1 MADPISDLPDAT
13 DPSGIPRQRPSSSV
27 LQIDVRTAGWLLFGL
42 LIGFGIFAVARNAE
56 SMLTRVLIGVVL
68 ALALDGVVQKLCS
81 RFGLSRSVSVGIVGI
96 SLLVLS
102 MLVLLVLGPPAVSQ
116 AREFS
121 REIPQTVEKF
131 YDLPFI
137 GDTLRERDAAGKVQ
151 EWIRDLP
158 ANVSDQA
165 IADTANRLLGGV
177 FSTLV
182 VVFTTFAVLLDG
194 ERLVNRGRRLLPVRV
209 RDDADRIARVFHRT
223 IGRYFGGS
231 LTVAALMGLFVLTI
245 GLIFNVPL
253 APLAAIWAMF
263 TDLIPQIGGAL
274 GGAFLF
280 VLAVSN
286 SVPVALVVLLLFI
299 IYMNVENHIIQPAIV
314 GNAVNLTPPTTML
327 AAFFGG
333 AIAGVPGALIA
344 TPLMG
349 TVKQLYL
356 EFRFGAAPPEP
367 KRKGAG
373 MLNRVRGWLRIGPE
387 HRTPREPTEAVHIDP
402 LLRAADETSSG
413 RALDRSAD
421 EPEGNSAAE

>member
-1 MADPISDLPDAT
+1 MSDLPDAT
-13 DPSGIPRQRPSSSV
+13 DPSGIPRYRTPPTV
-27 LQIDVRTAGWLLFGL
+27 LQIDVRVAGWLLFGL
-42 LIGFGIFAVARNAE
+42 LVGFGIFAVADNAE

-81 RFGLSRSVSVGIVGI
+81 RFGLTRSVAVGIVGV
-96 SLLVLS
+96 SLLVVS

-137 GDTLRERDAAGKVQ
+137 GDTLRENDASGKVQ
-151 EWIRDLP
+151 QWIRDLP
-158 ANVSDQA
+158 ANISDEA

-194 ERLVNRGRRLLPVRV
+194 ERLVNRGRRLLPVST

-280 VLAVSN
+280 ILAVSN
-286 SVPVALVVLLLFI
+286 SVPVALVVILLFV

-327 AAFFGG
+327 AAFLGG
-333 AIAGVPGALIA
+333 AIAGIPGALIA

-356 EFRFGAAPPEP
+356 EFRFGVTPPE
-367 KRKGAG
+367 KDKGSG
-373 MLNRVRGWLRIGPE
+373 LLSKVRGWLRLGPE
-387 HRTPREPTEAVHIDP
+387 HRKPRDPTEAVHIDP
-402 LLRAADETSSG
+402 LLRAADPT
-413 RALDRSAD
+413 
-421 EPEGNSAAE
+421 AAEPPVDGSASE